1 VEADD
6 RVKMRR
12 LLPRQNDDRA
22 RSQVALESDGPRV
35 AQIVG
40 LDQANRGRRT
50 ERFPRRI
57 KQGYRRR
64 ILRLAHR
71 NDDR

>member
-12 LLPRQNDDRA
+12 LLPSQHSDGA
-22 RSQVALESDGPRV
+22 RSEVALESDRPGV
-35 AQIVG
+35 TQLVG
-40 LDQANRGRRT
+40 LDQMNRRSSA
-50 ERFPRRI
+50 ERFPR
-57 KQGYRRR
+57 GVEEGHRRR

-71 NDDR
+71 DDDR